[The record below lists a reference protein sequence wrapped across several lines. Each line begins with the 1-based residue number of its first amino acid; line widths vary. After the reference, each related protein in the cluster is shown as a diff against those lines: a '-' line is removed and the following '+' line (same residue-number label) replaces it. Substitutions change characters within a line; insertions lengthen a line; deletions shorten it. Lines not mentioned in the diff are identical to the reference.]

1 MSRIGKLPVKIPG
14 GVNLDIGDDVVAVK
28 GPKGELTQ
36 TYEPVVAFELDGEE
50 CRVLRKDESKRT
62 RSLHGLYRQLLQN
75 MVVGVS
81 QGYTRTLEINGV
93 GYRAELSGDNLV
105 LNLGYSNP
113 IEYVIPE
120 GITITIEGQ
129 QNNRV
134 VVSGINKEVV
144 GQTAAELRSLR
155 PPEPYKGKGVKYLDE
170 QIRRK
175 VGKAG
180 VK

>member
-36 TYEPVVAFELDGEE
+36 TYEPVVTFELDGEE